1 MDCKMG
7 PPGLCHIPPGVVQC
21 INWATVH
28 ANQVNIH
35 QGICKALGLIQGK
48 LSLGTTPALPFE
60 ILLPGTNLTSD
71 KETSSSFAQI
81 FCFLGVPEKNKDHA
95 EH

>member
-28 ANQVNIH
+28 ANQVSIH
-35 QGICKALGLIQGK
+35 QGICKALGLSQGK

-60 ILLPGTNLTSD
+60 ILLPGTNLASD